1 MPEQGQES
9 RNIVVNR
16 QRTSMRLEVEFWEAL
31 DAICER
37 QGMTVNQI
45 CTLVSRR
52 RGTASLTAAV
62 RVYIITYFRDAA
74 IQQPDG

>member
-9 RNIVVNR
+9 RNIVVNG

-45 CTLVSRR
+45 CTLVSRK
-52 RGTASLTAAV
+52 RGTASLTASV
-62 RVYIITYFRDAA
+62 RVYVINYFRKAA
-74 IQQPDG
+74 VQQPGG

>member
-9 RNIVVNR
+9 RNIVVNG
-16 QRTSMRLEVEFWEAL
+16 QRTSMRLEVEFWQAL
-31 DAICER
+31 DVICER

-45 CTLVSRR
+45 CTQVGRR

-62 RVYIITYFRDAA
+62 RVYVITYFRDAA
-74 IQQPDG
+74 VQPPGA